1 MHRRGGGKFRGNNRQ
16 NQQGGRF
23 SDGKK
28 NSPKFATGS
37 HLVFFFAEHDSR
49 MSDNRHDN
57 RMGGNHN
64 NFNKTNRR
72 VSFKTSGR
80 QHNKSIDDMK
90 IRAYLEN
97 DDEMG
102 SELQGSSEGMRRP
115 KGRFIRKG
123 SPIPRGMGGGG
134 GGKLMTNPMGWYQ
147 VTIQHGAKYDKNVL
161 INLIMNAI
169 SPTNLIVFYFKSD
182 PDTKSA
188 QFYVEDYEAAEKIMR
203 QDRKI
208 DLPDGFKML
217 IRVRGSV
224 PQVRIDAALKEKIK
238 LALGGRYNAQTKA
251 MDLTKF
257 HNDPAL
263 RDVFCALSRPPIITA
278 VIEIIAENIPDLEAL
293 SLNENKL
300 GSIDHLKIITT
311 KLPNLKILYLG
322 DNKVSW

>member
-1 MHRRGGGKFRGNNRQ
+1 MASYRG
-16 NQQGGRF
+16 
-23 SDGKK
+23 D
-28 NSPKFATGS
+28 
-37 HLVFFFAEHDSR
+37 
-49 MSDNRHDN
+49 DN
-57 RMGGNHN
+57 RMGGNHHN
-64 NFNKTNRR
+64 NFIHNKTNRR

-80 QHNKSIDDMK
+80 LNKSIDDMK

-102 SELQGSSEGMRRP
+102 SELQGSSDGMRRP
-115 KGRFIRKG
+115 KGRFMRKG

-134 GGKLMTNPMGWYQ
+134 GGGKLMSNPMGWYQ
-147 VTIQHGAKYDKNVL
+147 VTIQHGAKYDKNTL
-161 INLIMNAI
+161 INLLMNAI
-169 SPTNLIVFYFKSD
+169 SPSTLNIYYFKSD
-182 PDTKSA
+182 PDTKA
-188 QFYVEDYEAAEKIMR
+188 VQFYVEDFDVAEKILR
-203 QDRKI
+203 QDKKI

-224 PQVRIDAALKEKIK
+224 PQVRVDAALKERMK
-238 LALGGRYNAQTKA
+238 LAMANRYNAQTKA

-257 HNDPAL
+257 HTDPQL

-278 VIEIIAENIPDLEAL
+278 AIEIIAENIPDLEAL

-322 DNKVSW
+322 DNRVSFN

>member
-1 MHRRGGGKFRGNNRQ
+1 MVRLLTKIA
-16 NQQGGRF
+16 
-23 SDGKK
+23 S
-28 NSPKFATGS
+28 GS
-37 HLVFFFAEHDSR
+37 QLYLFAEHDTR

-80 QHNKSIDDMK
+80 HNKSIDDMK

-134 GGKLMTNPMGWYQ
+134 KLMTNPMGWYQ
-147 VTIQHGAKYDKNVL
+147 VTIQHGAKYDKNTL

-169 SPTNLIVFYFKSD
+169 SPTTLTIYYFKSD
-182 PDTKSA
+182 PDTKSV
-188 QFYVEDYEAAEKIMR
+188 QFYVEDFEAAEKIMR
-203 QDRKI
+203 QDKKI

-224 PQVRIDAALKEKIK
+224 PQVRVDATLKERMK
-238 LALGGRYNAQTKA
+238 LAMAKRYNAQTKA

-257 HNDPAL
+257 HNDSDL

-293 SLNENKL
+293 SLNDNKL

-322 DNKVSW
+322 DNRVSINLKKNL